1 MVLGKD
7 AKRILVTGGAG
18 FIGSHLVEGL
28 LQRGVKVSVLDNFST
43 GKMSN
48 LIGLGDGQWQPEKD
62 FDVIEGDVRDLGR
75 VSQAVSGVHAIL
87 HQAALGSVPR
97 SVADPATSQQVNADG
112 TLNVFLSARDH
123 HVLRVVYA
131 SSSSVYGDS
140 LRLPKREGE
149 EGLPLSPYALTKQ
162 VNEQYG
168 RLFRDLY
175 GLETI
180 GLRYFNVYGPR
191 QDPESEY
198 AAVIPRFIGAL
209 LSGHAPVVYGTGEQ
223 SRDFTYVKD
232 VVRANLIALEAPSSA
247 CGKSYNI
254 GRGDKVTLLK
264 LLQTLQEILNTNIS
278 PKFEPPRSGD
288 VMHSSADVELASRT
302 LHFAAQHDL
311 RSGLEQSIDWY
322 RKNLSQ

>member
-48 LIGLGDGQWQPEKD
+48 LIGLEDGQWQPEKD
-62 FDVIEGDVRDLGR
+62 FDVIEGDVRDLER

-112 TLNVFLSARDH
+112 TLNVFLAARDH
-123 HVLRVVYA
+123 HVLRVAYA

-168 RLFRDLY
+168 RLFGDLY

-198 AAVIPRFIGAL
+198 AAVIPRFISAL

-232 VVRANLIALEAPSSA
+232 VVRANLIALEAPSGA
-247 CGKSYNI
+247 CGRSYNI
-254 GRGDKVTLLK
+254 GRGDKVSLLK

-288 VMHSSADVELASRT
+288 VMHSSADVELALRT
-302 LHFAAQHDL
+302 LDFAAQHDL
-311 RSGLEQSIDWY
+311 RTGLEQSIVWY
-322 RKNLSQ
+322 KKNLW